1 LDLKLPPSP
10 EHRMYAR
17 WASWGTRI
25 GLAALV
31 CSFLAYVLA
40 LLEPLV
46 PLERLPALWSLPVE
60 RYVALTGAP
69 TGWGWLARLGHAD
82 YLNVLGIALLASVT
96 MLCYLRLL
104 VSFLRRRDRLQSAL
118 AALQILVLLAA
129 ASGLLD
135 RAH

>member
-1 LDLKLPPSP
+1 
-10 EHRMYAR
+10 MYAS

-25 GLAALV
+25 GLALLV
-31 CSFLAYVLA
+31 CSFLAYVGA

-46 PLERLPALWSLPVE
+46 PLARLPAVWALPAE
-60 RYVALTGAP
+60 RYIALTGAP
-69 TGWGWLARLGHAD
+69 TGWNWLASLGYAD
-82 YLNVLGIALLASVT
+82 YVNILGIALLASVT
-96 MLCYLRLL
+96 TLCYLRLL
-104 VSFLRRRDRLQSAL
+104 VRFLQRWNRLQALL

>member
-1 LDLKLPPSP
+1 MRPLPPSP
-10 EHRMYAR
+10 EHRLYAR

-25 GLAALV
+25 GLTALV
-31 CSFLAYVLA
+31 CSFLAYMLA

-46 PLERLPALWSLPVE
+46 ELGRLPELWGLPVE
-60 RYVALTGAP
+60 RFVALTGAP
-69 TGWGWLARLGHAD
+69 TGWGWVAYLGYAD

-96 MLCYLRLL
+96 TLCYLRLL
-104 VSFLRRRDRLQSAL
+104 ARFLQRRDRLQTAL